1 MDTVSAPILSSKQ
14 SSRII
19 LCLVN
24 YDSNMKVTCVSNFN
38 YEYIWVVL
46 RCNFKKTFEI
56 WDPDLKSFTL
66 IDKAGWKK
74 YFFFFIL

>member
-38 YEYIWVVL
+38 YEYI
-46 RCNFKKTFEI
+46 
-56 WDPDLKSFTL
+56 
-66 IDKAGWKK
+66 
-74 YFFFFIL
+74 